1 MTSDARVRPPD
12 EDGALPGAAPDAVP
26 GNVAEP
32 EAESGGPADRSEDRS
47 EGRSRG
53 RGIGRRLAR
62 AVVPML
68 ATVLVLLL
76 GGIAFVWWTWP
87 EKSSVRTDAY
97 ASALEAARSG
107 VVDMTSFDHV
117 TLDDDIEQIR
127 RVATGDLQ
135 KEAVAQLEDNR
146 AQLIDS
152 EAVVNTEVVGAGV
165 TRADKTRA
173 TVLMV
178 IQSTRQT
185 AGSQAQVVRYRIE
198 VELKKTDSRWL
209 LSGIKGTGTNG

>member
-1 MTSDARVRPPD
+1 VTSDARVRPPD

>member
-1 MTSDARVRPPD
+1 VTSDARVRPPD

-26 GNVAEP
+26 GNVPEP
-32 EAESGGPADRSEDRS
+32 AAESGGPADRSEVRP

-165 TRADKTRA
+165 TRADRTRA

>member
-1 MTSDARVRPPD
+1 VTSDARVRPPD

-32 EAESGGPADRSEDRS
+32 EAESGGPADRS

>member
-12 EDGALPGAAPDAVP
+12 EDGALPGAPPHAVP
-26 GNVAEP
+26 GNVPEP

-62 AVVPML
+62 AVVPVL

-165 TRADKTRA
+165 TRADRTRA